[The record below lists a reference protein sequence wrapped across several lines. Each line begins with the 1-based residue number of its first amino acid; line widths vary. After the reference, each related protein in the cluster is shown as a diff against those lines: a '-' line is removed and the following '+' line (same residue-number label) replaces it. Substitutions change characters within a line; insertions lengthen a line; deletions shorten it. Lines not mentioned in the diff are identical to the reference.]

1 MCRWHSRFPFTEVLW
16 IFNLVMFMWHLH
28 REVRTAWKCLS
39 DCEYDKLLS
48 QRLSGR
54 YAPDCG
60 TSMRHHVLEKPRES
74 PPWPCL
80 LDMLVTCRT
89 QSRWL
94 SVSKVTLEPHPF
106 WMLTLIKRSPS
117 HTLAAST
124 ETVKLL
130 SAETME
136 GVLMY
141 NLFFIPFYWN
151 CLILIRFVS
160 ITLTKKP
167 QGSSKTFSVYDISM
181 RLQFWQKA
189 MFLLKPALVG
199 SGVHPNNWS
208 CLFEYYIL
216 L

>member
-1 MCRWHSRFPFTEVLW
+1 MCGWHSRFPFTEVLW
-16 IFNLVMFMWHLH
+16 IFNPVMFIWHLH
-28 REVRTAWKCLS
+28 GEVRTAWKCLS

-94 SVSKVTLEPHPF
+94 SVSKVTLEPHPS

-117 HTLAAST
+117 HTLA
-124 ETVKLL
+124 EVWKL
-130 SAETME
+130 SNYCQRRQWK

-141 NLFFIPFYWN
+141 NLFLIPFYWN
-151 CLILIRFVS
+151 YLILIRFLS

-167 QGSSKTFSVYDISM
+167 QGSSKTIDIWGFF
-181 RLQFWQKA
+181 QF
-189 MFLLKPALVG
+189 V
-199 SGVHPNNWS
+199 
-208 CLFEYYIL
+208 I
-216 L
+216 

>member
-1 MCRWHSRFPFTEVLW
+1 MKSSTYQEGRKQGELLFSEHLRVAVFVVGFYVKLYLHPILCFSLPFIMCRWHSRFPFTEVLW
-16 IFNLVMFMWHLH
+16 IFNPVMFMWHLH
-28 REVRTAWKCLS
+28 GEVRTAWKCLS

-94 SVSKVTLEPHPF
+94 SMSKVTLEPHPF

-136 GVLMY
+136 RSLDVQS
-141 NLFFIPFYWN
+141 LFY
-151 CLILIRFVS
+151 S
-160 ITLTKKP
+160 
-167 QGSSKTFSVYDISM
+167 
-181 RLQFWQKA
+181 
-189 MFLLKPALVG
+189 FLLKLP
-199 SGVHPNNWS
+199 H
-208 CLFEYYIL
+208 FD
-216 L
+216 